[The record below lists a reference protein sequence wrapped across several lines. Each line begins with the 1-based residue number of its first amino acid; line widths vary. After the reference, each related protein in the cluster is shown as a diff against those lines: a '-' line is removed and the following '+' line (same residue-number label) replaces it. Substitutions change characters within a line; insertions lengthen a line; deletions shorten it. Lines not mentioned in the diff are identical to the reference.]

1 MLKIILCFCLLFC
14 CAAVQLN
21 RYRVYIAGF
30 YNLENLYDTVDNP
43 IVNDDEFTPSGDKR
57 YNGKIYTDKLTRLAT
72 VIREIGTD
80 YSPDGVAL
88 LGVAEIENDTVLQ
101 DLVNHSLLKQRQYR
115 FIHYDSRDSRGVDVA
130 LLYQPKYF
138 KPQESIPL
146 QVTLPGKSKDAVF
159 TRDILYVRGLLDG
172 ETVHIYVNHWPSRRG
187 GEARSS
193 PAREATAATCR
204 AHFALIRQAD
214 PAARILVM
222 GDLNDNPD
230 NKSVVDVLKARGDPR
245 KLAPDE
251 LYNPWLALYR
261 KGIGTLAHRDS
272 WGLFDQILLTPSWL
286 RRKEGLFFYRQHI
299 HIKPYMM
306 QKSGRYKGY
315 PLRTWEGNSYQAGY
329 SDHFPVFIVLL
340 KNS

>member
-1 MLKIILCFCLLFC
+1 MLKTILCLLVFYC
-14 CAAVQLN
+14 TVPQLS
-21 RYRVYIAGF
+21 RYRVYVAGF

-43 IVNDDEFTPSGDKR
+43 IVDDNEFTSAGDKG
-57 YNGKIYTDKLTRLAT
+57 YNGKIYADKLGRLAT
-72 VIREIGTD
+72 VIREMGTD

-101 DLVNHSLLKQRQYR
+101 DLVGHALLRHRNYR
-115 FIHYDSRDSRGVDVA
+115 FIHYDSRDIRGVDVA

-138 KPQESIPL
+138 KPLETVPL
-146 QVTLPGKSKDAVF
+146 QVPLPGKSKDAAF

-172 ETVHIYVNHWPSRRG
+172 EPVHIYVNHWPSRRG

-193 PAREATAATCR
+193 PAREAAAGVCR
-204 AHFALIRQAD
+204 AHFTRIRQQD
-214 PAARILVM
+214 PDARILVM

-230 NKSVVDVLKARGDPR
+230 NKSVTAVLGGRGDSR
-245 KLAPDE
+245 QLTPDA

-272 WGLFDQILLTPSWL
+272 WGLFDQILLSPSWL
-286 RRKEGLFFYRQHI
+286 GRKDGLFFHRQHI
-299 HIKPYMM
+299 YIKPYMM